1 MSEAT
6 TPGGEGLRGVLGD
19 HMGYDLL
26 RLTPGARTEGRLWAS
41 ETVRNDGCDV
51 CFRPGLCPRPT
62 VQTSTRS

>member
-41 ETVRNDGCDV
+41 KTMRNDGCDA
-51 CFRPGLCPRPT
+51 CFRPG
-62 VQTSTRS
+62 